1 MAQLCFRRN
10 ANDADVLVSRR
21 LHLGCHM
28 QVSYEWPVS
37 EKGMQAF

>member
-1 MAQLCFRRN
+1 MAQIGFRRN
-10 ANDADVLVSRR
+10 ANDADVLVPRH

-37 EKGMQAF
+37 ENGMQAF